1 MLYFSKLRILSI
13 TLISLILIII
23 ATSNFFKFDKF
34 FLDKKINLGL
44 DLQGGSYLLLE
55 IDNLEGL
62 CFIEIKLL
70 PGKRSELG
78 RPKETPLQ
86 CKNNFIYYGKNH

>member
-1 MLYFSKLRILSI
+1 MFSVNEEIKLK
-13 TLISLILIII
+13 
-23 ATSNFFKFDKF
+23 N
-34 FLDKKINLGL
+34 
-44 DLQGGSYLLLE
+44 LLLE